1 MARADRSIVP
11 EPVVGVVN
19 PAGDPAAVSIGNGTT
34 LTAEDGRAYVVSN
47 LRRVPMVREVD
58 GERRVHLEPIAL
70 TLRRAIPKVR
80 GKRARLLERRER
92 AQLRRS
98 SAHQGKVAAI
108 AARLE
113 REAPQVDW

>member
-1 MARADRSIVP
+1 MQQVLETVATAESA
-11 EPVVGVVN
+11 PVVIVDGM
-19 PAGDPAAVSIGNGTT
+19 T
-34 LTAEDGRAYVVSN
+34 LTADDGRAYVVSH
-47 LRRVPMVREVD
+47 LRRVPFVRKD
-58 GERRVHLEPIAL
+58 AAGERQVTLEPISL

-92 AQLRRS
+92 ARLRRS